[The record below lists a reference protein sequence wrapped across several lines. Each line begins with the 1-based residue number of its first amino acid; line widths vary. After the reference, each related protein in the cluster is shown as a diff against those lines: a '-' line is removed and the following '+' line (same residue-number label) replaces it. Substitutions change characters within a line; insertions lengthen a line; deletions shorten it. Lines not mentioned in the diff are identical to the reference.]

1 MTRGKVVI
9 AEKRSKALND
19 SDISHEEFTLVI
31 NEEPNYHRLKEGIR
45 IKDSQLDDIKKER
58 LIELGKRIWIY
69 EKLKENERHKTQ
81 NSNIKSVEIIR
92 QY

>member
-1 MTRGKVVI
+1 MTRGKLVI

-69 EKLKENERHKTQ
+69 EKLKENETQ
-81 NSNIKSVEIIR
+81 NSKLKYKIC
-92 QY
+92 